1 MLKSRS
7 FISNLA
13 HRKIHIPSPES
24 RPENG
29 FPIISQSYCHALSNS
44 TIEPLT
50 IGQALLNTA
59 NARQN
64 RTASIF
70 HAEKNGNTENN
81 NAELT
86 YNELLTAT
94 GKFADGLLKL
104 GLKSG
109 DKVAMWA
116 PNIKEWPI
124 VQFGLPRA
132 GLVIV
137 TLNPLYTAAELEYA
151 LKKSNCK
158 AIICPTQL
166 MDSNNYRVFRKNVAK
181 RAQTAEKSVK
191 MIKNGFFRPKMT

>member
-1 MLKSRS
+1 MIKSRS

-13 HRKIHIPSPES
+13 HRTIHIPSPES

-64 RTASIF
+64 KTASIF

-86 YNELLTAT
+86 YNELLSAT

-166 MDSNNYRVFRKNVAK
+166 MDSNNYRVFSQKCREKGPKPLKKGKND
-181 RAQTAEKSVK
+181 Q
-191 MIKNGFFRPKMT
+191 NWPF